1 MAGNIVYIQAND
13 TIADSFRKTFSERN
27 IELIIAKS
35 AAEAIEKM
43 KSLEVDV
50 LLVDI
55 NIPDMRLSK
64 LVEICTRDF
73 PGVILNVCVD
83 VMNSLLVTKLVN
95 RHAIRKIFVAPWDV
109 NEMVEE
115 IEESLDAARIAREEK
130 IYENR
135 VKRENEQFEETLSSL
150 TRSLKRQQYSYNT
163 IKKITDVIL
172 SDLVLLNK
180 DLNRTEQDKIK
191 FVFDTYLRMQTVD
204 AIDIDAFENLL
215 RTDMDKMEKSYPG
228 FSCTEIISCLIG
240 GVPKACAANIRF
252 FIWLIAMYNARIR
265 NNCEYLIDSQFMSVT
280 KAVFI
285 LTAKGKITRSEDMLD
300 KYVALL
306 MNKLCESV
314 SITNETAT
322 GEDTM
327 VYNLEFTT
335 VAESE

>member
-13 TIADSFRKTFSERN
+13 TIADSFKKTFNERN
-27 IELIIAKS
+27 IELIIVRS

-43 KSLEVDV
+43 KTLEVDV

-55 NIPDMRLSK
+55 NIPDMRLSA

-83 VMNSLLVTKLVN
+83 VMSSLLVTKLVN

-109 NEMVEE
+109 NEMVED

-130 IYENR
+130 IYENK
-135 VKRENEQFEETLSSL
+135 VKKENDQLEETLSSL
-150 TRSLKRQQYSYNT
+150 TASLKRQQYSYNT
-163 IKKITDVIL
+163 IKKITDVII
-172 SDLVLLNK
+172 SDIVLLNK
-180 DLNRTEQDKIK
+180 DLGRMQTDKMK
-191 FVFDTYLRMQTVD
+191 FIFDTYLKMQTVD
-204 AIDIDAFENLL
+204 AIDIDAFEELL
-215 RTDMDKMEKSYPG
+215 RTDMDKIKKSYPG
-228 FSCTEIISCLIG
+228 FFCTDIISCLIG

-252 FIWLIAMYNARIR
+252 FIWLIAMYNAEIR

-280 KAVFI
+280 KVVFI
-285 LTAKGKITRSEDMLD
+285 LTAKGKVTRPNDMLD
-300 KYVALL
+300 KYITLL
-306 MNKLCESV
+306 MNKLCDSV

-322 GEDTM
+322 GEDTT
-327 VYNLEFTT
+327 VYNLEFAT

>member
-13 TIADSFRKTFSERN
+13 TIADSFRKTFNERN
-27 IELIIAKS
+27 IELIIVRS

-43 KSLEVDV
+43 KTLEVDV

-55 NIPDMRLSK
+55 NIPDMRLSS

-83 VMNSLLVTKLVN
+83 VMSSLLVTKLVN

-109 NEMVEE
+109 NEMVED

-130 IYENR
+130 IYENK
-135 VKRENEQFEETLSSL
+135 VKKENDQFEETLSSL
-150 TRSLKRQQYSYNT
+150 TASLKRQQYSYNT
-163 IKKITDVIL
+163 IKKITDVII

-180 DLNRTEQDKIK
+180 DLGRTQTDKLK
-191 FVFDTYLRMQTVD
+191 FIFDTYLKMQTVD
-204 AIDIDAFENLL
+204 AIDIDAFEELL
-215 RTDMDKMEKSYPG
+215 RTDMDKMKKSYPG
-228 FSCTEIISCLIG
+228 FFCTDIISCLIG

-252 FIWLIAMYNARIR
+252 FIWLIAMYNAEIR

-280 KAVFI
+280 KVVFI
-285 LTAKGKITRSEDMLD
+285 LTAKGKVTRPNDMLD
-300 KYVALL
+300 KYITLL
-306 MNKLCESV
+306 MNKLCDSV

-322 GEDTM
+322 GEDTT
-327 VYNLEFTT
+327 VYNLEFAT
-335 VAESE
+335 VAVSE